1 MARDAPAFCRARAL
15 ERLMAKKSKSF
26 SSLRVEI
33 TLAEMDR
40 LVAAWVSS
48 PEGQRKLDAAERA
61 AQAAAD
67 QVMSDAKVDPEQ
79 LRRAVTL

>member
-1 MARDAPAFCRARAL
+1 MPKKARI
-15 ERLMAKKSKSF
+15 SNQ
-26 SSLRVEI
+26 LRVEM

-40 LVAAWVSS
+40 LVAVWVAS
-48 PEGQRKLDAAERA
+48 PDGQKKLAAAARAAE
-61 AQAAAD
+61 AAAD